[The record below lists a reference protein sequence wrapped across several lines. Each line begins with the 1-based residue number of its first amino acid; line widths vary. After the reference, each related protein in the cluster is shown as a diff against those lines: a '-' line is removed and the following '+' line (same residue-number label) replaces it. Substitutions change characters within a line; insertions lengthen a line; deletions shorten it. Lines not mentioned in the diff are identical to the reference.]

1 VRFLMVISWIK
12 KTSILIGSIALV
24 LLLTGCE
31 SQQAI
36 LTNVTERDTNQIIV
50 LLESKGIS
58 VKKEPVKSSGGAAT
72 ETVETMWDIM
82 VDATQSV
89 EALAILNRIGLPR
102 KPGVSLLDIFP
113 QQGMMKTD
121 KEEQIRY
128 NEGLNDQLASTIAM
142 IDGVLAAEVQIAFP
156 EVDSFNPD
164 QQVENPRASVFV
176 KHDGILDD
184 PNNLLT
190 QKIRRYIAGSILNLH
205 YEDVT
210 VVTDRARFTDIS
222 PNAFETKTQATPW
235 GNQDYVK
242 IWNIVVAEQSVSSF
256 RTILFLF
263 CFFLIVLVIAFGWT
277 VWKFQNF
284 FKNMESFKKFLSAD
298 PVEVSSKSLEE
309 ESPEEVPDDESKE
322 NK

>member
-1 VRFLMVISWIK
+1 MVISWIK
-12 KTSILIGSIALV
+12 KTSLLIASIALI
-24 LLLTGCE
+24 LLLTSCE
-31 SQQAI
+31 SQQSI
-36 LTNVTERDTNQIIV
+36 LTNVTERDANQIIV
-50 LLESKGIS
+50 LLESRGIN
-58 VKKEPVKSSGGAAT
+58 VKKEPVKTSGAGANESA
-72 ETVETMWDIM
+72 ESMWNIM
-82 VDATQSV
+82 VDSSRSV

-102 KPGVSLLDIFP
+102 RAGVSLLDIFP

-128 NEGLNDQLASTIAM
+128 NEGLNEQLASTIAM

-156 EVDSFNPD
+156 EVDNFNPD

-190 QKIRRYIAGSILNLH
+190 QKIRRYIAGSILNLQ

-222 PNAFETKTQATPW
+222 ANAFEPKTQATPW
-235 GNQDYVK
+235 GTQDYVK

-263 CFFLIVLVIAFGWT
+263 CFFLIILVIAFGWT
-277 VWKFQNF
+277 IWKFQNF
-284 FKNMESFKKFLSAD
+284 FKNMSSFKKFLSAD
-298 PVEVSSKSLEE
+298 PVEVSKKVVEE
-309 ESPEEVPDDESKE
+309 EPKDEGGE
-322 NK
+322 NE

>member
-1 VRFLMVISWIK
+1 MVVSWIK
-12 KTSILIGSIALV
+12 KTSLLLASIALI
-24 LLLTGCE
+24 LLLSSCE

-36 LTNVTERDTNQIIV
+36 LTNVTERDANQIIV
-50 LLESKGIS
+50 LLESRGIS
-58 VKKEPVKSSGGAAT
+58 VTKEAVKTSGAAAT
-72 ETVETMWDIM
+72 ETTESMWDII
-82 VDATQSV
+82 VDSGRSV

-102 KPGVSLLDIFP
+102 KAGVSLLDIFP

-128 NEGLNDQLASTIAM
+128 NEGLNEQLASTIAM
-142 IDGVLAAEVQIAFP
+142 IDGVLAVEVQIAFP

-176 KHDGILDD
+176 KHDGIFDD

-190 QKIRRYIAGSILNLH
+190 QKIRRYIAGSILNLQ

-222 PNAFETKTQATPW
+222 ANAFEPKTAATPW
-235 GNQDYVK
+235 GTQDYVK
-242 IWNIVVAEQSVSSF
+242 IWNIVIAEQSVSSF

-263 CFFLIVLVIAFGWT
+263 CFFLIILVIVLGWT
-277 VWKFQNF
+277 LWKFQNF
-284 FKNMESFKKFLSAD
+284 FKSMTSFKKFLSAD
-298 PVEVSSKSLEE
+298 PVEIFSKEEVEE
-309 ESPEEVPDDESKE
+309 ESPEEKPGDEGGE
-322 NK
+322 NE